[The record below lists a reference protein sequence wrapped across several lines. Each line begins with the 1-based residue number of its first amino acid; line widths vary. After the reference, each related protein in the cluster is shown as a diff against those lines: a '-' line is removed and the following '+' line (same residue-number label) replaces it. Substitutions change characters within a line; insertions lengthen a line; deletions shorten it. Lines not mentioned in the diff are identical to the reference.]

1 MRVRMRTWTAVAE
14 ALTLTVL
21 GGSSPATPVL
31 IDALRRSQRAGR
43 LDAIEVRLHG
53 RNFARLD
60 GIAAYAT
67 RRLAREADGAG
78 APAPPLRV
86 VPGKTL
92 AEAFEGATDVLCMVR
107 PGGMPGRAADEAIA
121 RAAGSPADEGLGVGG
136 LACYLRGREVITG
149 LAAAAARHAPRAN
162 YLQMSS
168 PLGVNVELTR
178 RAFGARAF
186 GVCELPL
193 TTAAKLARAVAD
205 QGGGWA
211 THHHA
216 GLNHQSWLY
225 DFRDAEGNDVTARVL
240 EAIPAGS
247 SLGVETAVIRAAGAV
262 PVHYLK
268 MFLHTER
275 EVAAQRAAESR
286 GHTLDRWSRRI
297 EAALAAGAAGDAQV
311 DALLAER
318 RMDWFDEGI
327 VPVLE
332 ALHGEGARSMPLNV
346 PAGEAFPGASR
357 DAIVEVDCEVS
368 RHGVVARAVPALPD
382 APAALTRRLLDYE
395 RAVLALPADAD
406 EERLA
411 EALALHP
418 LAPRAGLRE
427 VARQL
432 AAVKVERFALT

>member
-1 MRVRMRTWTAVAE
+1 MGDAV
-14 ALTLTVL
+14 TLTVL
-21 GGSSPATPVL
+21 GGSSPAAPVL

-43 LDAIEVRLHG
+43 LGDIEVRLHG

-67 RRLAREADGAG
+67 RRLARDAGAAG
-78 APAPPLRV
+78 APAPRLRV
-86 VPGKTL
+86 TPGKTL
-92 AEAFEGATDVLCMVR
+92 AEAFDGATDVLCMVR
-107 PGGMPGRAADEAIA
+107 PGGMVGRAADEAIA
-121 RAAGSPADEGLGVGG
+121 RDAGSPADEGLGVGG
-136 LACYLRGREVITG
+136 LACYLRGREVIAG

-178 RAFGARAF
+178 RAFGTRAF

-193 TTAAKLARAVAD
+193 TTAAKLARAVAGQD
-205 QGGGWA
+205 GGWVA
-211 THHHA
+211 HHHA

-225 DFRDAEGNDVTARVL
+225 AFRDAHGNDITARVL
-240 EAIPAGS
+240 GAIPAS
-247 SLGVETAVIRAAGAV
+247 TALGVDTAAIRDAGAV

-286 GHTLDRWSRRI
+286 GLTLDRWSRRI
-297 EAALAAGAAGDAQV
+297 EDALAAGEAGDAQV

-318 RMDWFDEGI
+318 RMDWFDEAI

-332 ALHGEGARSMPLNV
+332 ALHGEAPRSMPLNV
-346 PAGEAFPGASR
+346 PAGDAFPGAPR

-368 RHGVVARAVPALPD
+368 KHGVVARPVPELPD
-382 APAALTRRLLDYE
+382 APAALTHRLLDYE
-395 RAVLALPADAD
+395 RAVLALPADAG
-406 EERLA
+406 EAQLA
-411 EALALHP
+411 EVLALHP
-418 LAPRAGLRE
+418 LAPRGKLRD

-432 AAVKVERFALT
+432 AAVTPERCALT

>member
-1 MRVRMRTWTAVAE
+1 MSETF
-14 ALTLTVL
+14 TLTVL

-43 LDAIEVRLHG
+43 LGEIEVRLHG
-53 RNFARLD
+53 RNLARLD

-67 RRLAREADGAG
+67 RRLAREADAAG
-78 APAPPLRV
+78 IPAPPLRV
-86 VPGKTL
+86 LPGKTL
-92 AEAFEGATDVLCMVR
+92 RQAFDGATDVLCMVR
-107 PGGMPGRAADEAIA
+107 PGGMLARAADEAIA
-121 RAAGSPADEGLGVGG
+121 RDAGSPADEGLGVGG
-136 LACYLRGREVITG
+136 LACYLRGREVIAG
-149 LAAAAARHAPRAN
+149 LAEAAARHAPRAN

-178 RAFGARAF
+178 RAFGSRAF

-193 TTAAKLARAVAD
+193 TTATKLARAVAG

-211 THHHA
+211 AHHHA

-225 DFRDAEGNDVTARVL
+225 AFRDAQGADVTASVL
-240 EAIPAGS
+240 GALPAS
-247 SLGVETAVIRAAGAV
+247 TALGVDTAAIREAGAV

-268 MFLHTER
+268 FFLHTQR

-286 GHTLDRWSRRI
+286 GVTLDRWSRRI
-297 EAALAAGAAGDAQV
+297 EDALAAGAAGDGQV

-332 ALHGEGARSMPLNV
+332 ALHADDARSMPLNV
-346 PAGEAFPGASR
+346 PAGDAFPGAPR
-357 DAIVEVDCEVS
+357 DAIVEVDCEIS
-368 RHGVVARAVPALPD
+368 KRGVFARPVPALPD

-395 RAVLALPADAD
+395 RAVLALPADAG
-406 EERLA
+406 EARLA
-411 EALALHP
+411 EVLALHP
-418 LAPRAGLRE
+418 LAPRDNLRE
-427 VARQL
+427 VARRL
-432 AAVKVERFALT
+432 AAVAPERFALT